1 MNKRAH
7 RLALEAKRGDLSR
20 HAGRG
25 YLLDGLTD
33 ADRDAMDAD
42 RERQKYDP
50 AEQRRQEH
58 QHLQEQQRMLRT
70 LGSAL

>member
-7 RLALEAKRGDLSR
+7 RAAFEAKRQLPDFPV
-20 HAGRG
+20 
-25 YLLDGLTD
+25 DDLTD
-33 ADRDAMDAD
+33 AECIAMDVD
-42 RERQKYDP
+42 REAQKYDP